1 MSGKLETIWIKRAHR
16 GPMDPVSSA
25 TLLAGKGLTGSA
37 DQGRRRGV
45 TILHKENWERLM
57 QETGGAL
64 DPSTR
69 RANLLVSGLPLE
81 ESRGRLLRIGA
92 CRVKVLGETR
102 PCERMEE
109 AQGGLQDAMRRE
121 WRGGVFGEVLEGGEI
136 RVGDIVTWEG

>member
-1 MSGKLETIWIKRAHR
+1 MLGKLESIWLKRAHR
-16 GPMDPVSSA
+16 GPMDPVPLA
-25 TLLAGKGLTGSA
+25 TLVAGKGLAGSA

-45 TILHKENWERLM
+45 TILHRENWERLM
-57 QETGGAL
+57 HETGGSL
-64 DPSTR
+64 DPSVR

-109 AQGGLQDAMRRE
+109 AQAGLQDAMRRE

-136 RVGDIVTWEG
+136 RVGDVVSWEG